1 MMKKYKNLFRNEKL
15 KKKILFSVFT
25 FCFSALA
32 IAQTANENYTYT
44 KVYLSADGS
53 KKAESVQYFD
63 DLGRPKQSVQVKATP
78 LGQDLVVPVVYDPLG
93 RQTKSL
99 LPVPMPTANLGIQNA
114 SENSVNTYYGVAN
127 AYSQQKLEASPLAR
141 PLEVAHPGTE
151 WAMGSGHTQKIDY
164 ALNKNGDQVKKY
176 TVTNSWQSATA
187 VSSLPAVSF
196 YNEKVL
202 TKNTATDEDGNK
214 TIEFKNGLGQTVLV
228 RKVIT
233 ATENADTY
241 YIYNNYGHL
250 VYVTSPKVELL
261 ISTGGN
267 TVTQQIL
274 DDLCYQ
280 YKYDNKGRLVEKK
293 LPGKGWEYM
302 VYDKQNRLVLSQD
315 AALRTTTNTFN
326 AKGWMFTKYDQFGRV
341 LYTGFFSNT
350 GSRAAMQTAINNM
363 TANSGNNE
371 VRSTTPITQNGMDVY
386 YTKNAFPT
394 GSMTIMSV
402 SYYDTYPSYSF
413 NPSFPTDIFGKSVLT
428 DQSTANVSTRTLPVM
443 TLVKN
448 IEDHGWTKSYVYYDN
463 QARAIGSYSINHL
476 GGYTRTES
484 DLDFAG
490 VPLQV
495 KSYHKRLNSDTEK
508 IITQTFTYDH
518 QNRLLT
524 HKHKIDNNTEEILTQ
539 NDYNELSQLRSK
551 KVGGTV
557 LGSGLQTVD
566 YLYNIRGWMTQ
577 INDPQNL
584 GNDLFG
590 YEIRYNDRKGLETP
604 DALDGTLQVKP
615 KFNGNIAEVD
625 WRTSTQ
631 ENEPLKRY
639 GYVYDGLNRLTA
651 GFYQKTGT
659 EASKEYFEK
668 IEYDLNGNITR
679 LKRSE
684 GILQNGTAIQVDNL
698 KYDYMGNKLIK
709 ISDEQQNPSGY
720 PYLTTPNVIEYDNNQ
735 INGNGNMT
743 KHLDKGISSIQYNYL
758 NLPTQIT
765 QNAELTQNVY
775 RADGAK
781 VKKLFGDIETN
792 YLDGFQYKSTKPSEG
807 LAGGGFVI
815 VDPNEIAV
823 MKLRI
828 IPTSEG
834 YFDALTNQYI
844 YNYTDHLGNVRLSYS
859 DTNKDGIIQPRQ
871 YNMLTCTGGTGP
883 FDPPMCIDN
892 WKPGEIVEVNNY
904 YPFGLMHN
912 YTATTQNAYQYKY
925 NGKELQET
933 GMYDYG
939 ARFYMPDIGRWGVTD
954 PMAEATSDLSPYHYA
969 NNNPVM
975 FNDPTGMVS
984 QSFMDQVW
992 GSASG
997 TTWYNTGG
1005 GFVSDGGNAMDYD
1018 GNRISWGSGYTD
1030 MLMQSVGLSPMGQGG
1045 GGAVDVLLEQVWIPW
1060 KKDGGKGA
1068 GSYNGLM
1075 MDSGILGALQD
1086 WSFYQAMSLWQRDIN
1101 ETAIGKSIGNLETF
1115 LFMDLPM
1122 SFAGE
1127 GLIAA
1132 GWKAAGLNKLIC
1144 GPLGRISNGL
1154 LKICFTEGTLVATEN
1169 GNKKIED
1176 IKEGDLVWSYNE
1188 ETGKKELK
1196 KVVELSRNTSSS
1208 LVKISVNGTEITCTP
1223 EHPFYVD
1230 GNWIE
1235 AKNLTKGILLTT
1247 LDGTTFPLESINF
1260 LDEKV
1265 KVYNFEVEDN
1275 HNYYVSEKGI
1285 LVHNNCEWASA
1296 ITNTLENASSGAT
1309 RHISEHFFAGEINIG
1324 GRPLSQMFQKGLSYK
1339 DVLQEAALRIGKGE
1353 GAIGTSA
1360 QGAREVILDFGRTIN
1375 QSGTTTQVRIWM
1387 NEAGTNIRSLHPYL
1401 K

>member
-53 KKAESVQYFD
+53 RKAESVQYFD

-99 LPVPMPTANLGIQNA
+99 LPVPMPTANLGIQNNA
-114 SENSVNTYYGVAN
+114 SENSVNTYYGVSN
-127 AYSQQKLEASPLAR
+127 AYSQQKLESSPLAR

-151 WAMGSGHTQKIDY
+151 WAMGSGHTQKIEY

-176 TVTNSWQSATA
+176 TVTNVWQNATA
-187 VSSLPAVSF
+187 VTSLPAVSF

-214 TIEFKNGLGQTVLV
+214 TIEFKNGLGQTVLI

-250 VYVTSPKVELL
+250 VYVTSPKAELL

-280 YKYDNKGRLVEKK
+280 YKNDNNGRLVEKK

-371 VRSTTPITQNGMDVY
+371 ARSTTPITQNGMDIY

-402 SYYDTYPSYSF
+402 SYYDTYPSYPF

-428 DQSTANVSTRTLPVM
+428 DQASANVSTRTLPVM

-495 KSYHKRLNSDTEK
+495 KSYHKRMNSDAEK

-524 HKHKIDNNTEEILTQ
+524 HKHKIDNNTEEILSQ

-577 INDPQNL
+577 INDPKNL

-590 YEIRYNDRKGLETP
+590 YKIRYTGREGLEAP
-604 DALDGTLQVKP
+604 DASDTTLKVLP
-615 KFNGNIAEVD
+615 KYNGNIAEVD
-625 WRTSTQ
+625 WKTLTQ
-631 ENEPLKRY
+631 ENDPLKRY
-639 GYVYDGLNRLTA
+639 GYVYDNLNRLTA
-651 GFYQKTGT
+651 GFYQKAGT
-659 EASKEYFEK
+659 EPSKEYFEK
-668 IEYDLNGNITR
+668 TEYDLNGNITR
-679 LKRSE
+679 LQRSE
-684 GILQNGTAIQVDNL
+684 NIQYASTAMTIDDL
-698 KYDYMGNKLIK
+698 RYDYSGNRLTKVK
-709 ISDEQQNPSGY
+709 DDQQNPSGY
-720 PYLTTPNVIEYDNNQ
+720 PYFATPNVIEYDNNLT
-735 INGNGNMT
+735 NGNGNMT

-758 NLPTQIT
+758 NLPNQIT
-765 QNAELTQNVY
+765 QNAQLTQNVY

-792 YLDGFQYKSTKPSEG
+792 YLDGFQYKSTKPSEESP
-807 LAGGGFVI
+807 GGDFVI
-815 VDPNEIAV
+815 IDPNEVAV

-834 YFDALTNQYI
+834 YFDVITKQYI

-871 YNMLTCTGGTGP
+871 YQSLICNISPAGNICYQG
-883 FDPPMCIDN
+883 

-925 NGKELQET
+925 NGKELQES

-939 ARFYMPDIGRWGVTD
+939 ARFYMPDIGRWGVVD
-954 PMAEATSDLSPYHYA
+954 PLAETSRRFTPYHYG
-969 NNNPVM
+969 NNNPIR
-975 FNDPTGMVS
+975 FIDPDGRLT
-984 QSFMDQVW
+984 MDNLSSYSH
-992 GSASG
+992 GSAVADFVNRNGFGDDYLPMFYRDEGGMMIVNESLG
-997 TTWYNTGG
+997 NDGQAGG
-1005 GFVSDGGNAMDYD
+1005 GVTLGDLIDSLLASPEENSLSPWMQNYLD
-1018 GNRISWGSGYTD
+1018 GNDFTD
-1030 MLMQSVGLSPMGQGG
+1030 CCPEENDLLKGVVNGALGTLEDSFGLVGLGIKMIGG
-1045 GGAVDVLLEQVWIPW
+1045 KEDLIPRLSTKDKTAEFTGILLFAAMEPTPGGEISA
-1060 KKDGGKGA
+1060 GGKGLKNMFKITESQ
-1068 GSYNGLM
+1068 G
-1075 MDSGILGALQD
+1075 
-1086 WSFYQAMSLWQRDIN
+1086 FYIRSK
-1101 ETAIGKSIGNLETF
+1101 TVF
-1115 LFMDLPM
+1115 
-1122 SFAGE
+1122 
-1127 GLIAA
+1127 
-1132 GWKAAGLNKLIC
+1132 
-1144 GPLGRISNGL
+1144 SNGTFEKTVQGL
-1154 LKICFTEGTLVATEN
+1154 ASLKEGT
-1169 GNKKIED
+1169 
-1176 IKEGDLVWSYNE
+1176 
-1188 ETGKKELK
+1188 
-1196 KVVELSRNTSSS
+1196 S
-1208 LVKISVNGTEITCTP
+1208 LVKLIKS
-1223 EHPFYVD
+1223 F
-1230 GNWIE
+1230 E
-1235 AKNLTKGILLTT
+1235 AEALTVGAKQIVIKGI
-1247 LDGTTFPLESINF
+1247 DI
-1260 LDEKV
+1260 
-1265 KVYNFEVEDN
+1265 VE
-1275 HNYYVSEKGI
+1275 
-1285 LVHNNCEWASA
+1285 
-1296 ITNTLENASSGAT
+1296 T
-1309 RHISEHFFAGEINIG
+1309 RLI
-1324 GRPLSQMFQKGLSYK
+1324 K
-1339 DVLQEAALRIGKGE
+1339 DVNFAKRMGYTVEK
-1353 GAIGTSA
+1353 
-1360 QGAREVILDFGRTIN
+1360 
-1375 QSGTTTQVRIWM
+1375 
-1387 NEAGTNIRSLHPYL
+1387 TNNSIKIYKKL
-1401 K
+1401 